1 MGNVTNVFGKP
12 RYTCLTAK
20 YLAMEALQEDQE
32 GGGDGLLAPPTEY
45 RRMLSWQL
53 SQLQPA
59 PVTSTR
65 RAQKE
70 RERRRKRS
78 SNAEVDDIQS
88 SGDIAG
94 EEEEE
99 DAEERGEDGGFAY
112 LVVNSDGEEECYYSA
127 PESPPVSEDDGKNIS
142 ISYLAGVVKLT
153 DLEG

>member
-1 MGNVTNVFGKP
+1 
-12 RYTCLTAK
+12 
-20 YLAMEALQEDQE
+20 MEALQEDQE

-70 RERRRKRS
+70 RERRRKCS

-99 DAEERGEDGGFAY
+99 EDAEERGEEGGFAY

-127 PESPPVSEDDGKNIS
+127 PESPPVSEGDGKNIS
-142 ISYLAGVVKLT
+142 ISYLAGIVNLPVPK
-153 DLEG
+153 G

>member
-1 MGNVTNVFGKP
+1 MKQDTLIFLGNVTNVFGEP

-32 GGGDGLLAPPTEY
+32 GGGDGLLAL

-70 RERRRKRS
+70 REKRRKCS
-78 SNAEVDDIQS
+78 SNAQGDYIQS
-88 SGDIAG
+88 SEDIVW

-99 DAEERGEDGGFAY
+99 DAEERGEDGGFTY

-127 PESPPVSEDDGKNIS
+127 PESPPGTR
-142 ISYLAGVVKLT
+142 L
-153 DLEG
+153 